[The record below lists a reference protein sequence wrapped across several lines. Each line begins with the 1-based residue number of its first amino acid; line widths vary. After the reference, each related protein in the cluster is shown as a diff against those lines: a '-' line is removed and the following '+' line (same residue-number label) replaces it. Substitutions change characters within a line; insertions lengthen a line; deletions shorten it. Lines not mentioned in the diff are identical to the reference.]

1 MDSIHVYVRNRFFI
15 LISYAMMKEVCQKSG
30 CELMDKLIIID
41 GNSIANRAF
50 YALPLLSNSSGLHT
64 NAVYGFT
71 TMLLKLIE
79 EEKPTH
85 FLVAFDAGKITF
97 RHKEYTEYKGGRAKT
112 PTELSEQF
120 PLIKELLKAFKIP
133 QFELTGYEADDI
145 IGTLTKVADEKGE
158 KVLLVSGD
166 KDMLQ
171 LASEHV
177 TVAITRKGI
186 SEVELYNPTEIK
198 EKYGLTPAQIIDL
211 KGLMGDTS
219 DNIPGIPGVG
229 EKTALKMLHEFGT
242 VEEVLANTASLKG
255 KMKEKVE
262 EHAQSAI
269 MSKEL
274 ATIFREVPME
284 TEWNVFRYDGF
295 DGQALSNM
303 FRKLEFKSLLEKM
316 DFGPSEGSEELA
328 QESLEAVVVTE
339 ENVSELIGKLGDSAG
354 IHVEAVGE
362 NPHQAVMVGV
372 VWFTSDRETN
382 KSYYVPFAL
391 LKSEAGEPLRS
402 WLGDATKKKQ
412 LFDLH
417 RALLALAWQG
427 IHLRGVDFDVLL
439 AAYLLDPTES
449 NLTLSGLSGKYGLP
463 AIKADEDVFGKGA
476 KFRLPELAA
485 LSDHLGRKAMAA
497 MRIVPVL
504 REELTKSEM
513 HHLFYEL
520 ELPLAGVLAE
530 MELRGIAV
538 DEGGLKALGVELV
551 SKLDAI
557 MTRIYTLAGV
567 EFNINSPKQ
576 LGEILFEKLGLPAWK
591 KTKTGYSTDAEV
603 LERLAPY
610 HEVVGEILNYRSLAK
625 LQSTYVEGLL
635 KEVRPETGKVH
646 TYYRQTIAATGRLSS
661 QFPNLQNIPIRLEE
675 GRKIRKVFVPS
686 EPGWY
691 ILAADYSQ
699 IELRVLAHISQ
710 DDNLKE
716 AFLQNMDIHTKTAMD
731 VFGVE
736 ESAVDANMRRQAK
749 AVNFGIVYGISDY
762 GLSQNLDIT
771 RRDAAQFIE
780 QYFAVFQGV
789 RKYMDDIV
797 KDARRDGYVTTLL
810 QRRRY
815 LPEITAS
822 NFNLRSFAERTAMN
836 TPIQGTAAD
845 IIKLAMVQMA
855 DRLKQE
861 GLKSRMLL
869 QVHDELV
876 FEVPED
882 ELETM
887 RLLVPE
893 VMAAALQLDVPL
905 SADVE
910 FGLTWYDAK

>member
-1 MDSIHVYVRNRFFI
+1 
-15 LISYAMMKEVCQKSG
+15 
-30 CELMDKLIIID
+30 MDKLIIID

-112 PTELSEQF
+112 PPELSEQF
-120 PLIKELLKAFKIP
+120 PLIKELLKAFQIP

-145 IGTLTKVADEKGE
+145 IGTLTRIADERGE

-171 LASEHV
+171 LASDNV

-186 SEVELYNPTEIK
+186 TEVERYNPEEIK
-198 EKYGLTPAQIIDL
+198 EKYGLTPNQIIDL

-262 EHAQSAI
+262 EHAQDAI

-284 TEWNVFRYDGF
+284 TEWSSFRYEGY
-295 DGQALSNM
+295 DGQALSGM

-316 DFGPSEGSEELA
+316 DFAGGSAAEDDQVVERLDVQIVTAASVQELVSA
-328 QESLEAVVVTE
+328 LGESAP
-339 ENVSELIGKLGDSAG
+339 
-354 IHVEAVGE
+354 IHVEIVGE
-362 NPHQAVMVGV
+362 NPHHSEVVGV
-372 VWFTSDRETN
+372 AFYIEDGGKSMYLPFET
-382 KSYYVPFAL
+382 L
-391 LKSEAGEPLRS
+391 ISEAGAPVRD
-402 WLGDATKKKQ
+402 WLSDDSKKKQ
-412 LFDLH
+412 LFDQH
-417 RALLALAWQG
+417 RAELALAWHSVQ
-427 IHLRGVDFDVLL
+427 LRGVDFDVLL

-463 AIKADEDVFGKGA
+463 GIKADEDIFGKGA
-476 KFRLPELAA
+476 KFRLPELPA
-485 LSDHLGRKAMAA
+485 LSEHLCRKAQTIS
-497 MRIVPVL
+497 RIVPVL
-504 REELTKSEM
+504 RVELEKGEM
-513 HHLFYEL
+513 HRLFYEL

-530 MELRGIAV
+530 MELRGIKV
-538 DEGGLKALGVELV
+538 DAADLKAFGDELA
-551 SKLDAI
+551 KQLEII
-557 MTRIYTLAGV
+557 MARIYDLAGV

-603 LERLAPY
+603 LEKLAPY
-610 HEVVGEILNYRSLAK
+610 HEVVGQILNYRSLAK

-661 QFPNLQNIPIRLEE
+661 QYPNLQNIPIRLEE

-710 DDNLKE
+710 DEKLKE

-731 VFGVE
+731 VFGVA
-736 ESAVDANMRRQAK
+736 ESDVDSNMRRQAK

-771 RRDAAQFIE
+771 RKEAAAFIE

-797 KDARRDGYVTTLL
+797 KDARSSGYVTTLL

-815 LPEITAS
+815 LPKITAS

-855 DRLKQE
+855 ERLKQE
-861 GLKSRMLL
+861 QLKSRMLL

-876 FEVPED
+876 FEVPEE

-887 RLLVPE
+887 KRIVPE
-893 VMAAALQLDVPL
+893 VMAGALKLDVPL
-905 SADVE
+905 RADVDY
-910 FGLTWYDAK
+910 GLTWYDAK